1 MKVVVRVRKACYH
14 FFVKKGG
21 DKMKWCFQAIL
32 EVIATIIAYLT
43 NWLVVFF
50 ADECGQLPKCLK
62 WWQTYDNPLD
72 VEWMITE
79 GKVPKFARYDFKRHY
94 DYYYEDKGDNYMK
107 PGYVILKDPD
117 FTLWERFQRYVCR
130 LYWIYRN
137 SNYGF
142 SYYVNGR
149 VVDAEKQVILEDVN
163 TENTRIFK
171 SIVNDGDWWSR
182 TWCYYYEAPYCKY
195 FKIRVYLGWKL
206 KSVYRGTVRH
216 QIALFFNPFRSND

>member
-1 MKVVVRVRKACYH
+1 
-14 FFVKKGG
+14 
-21 DKMKWCFQAIL
+21 MKWILQAML

-43 NWLVVFF
+43 NWFVVFF

-72 VEWMITE
+72 VEWMVTE
-79 GKVPKFARYDFKRHY
+79 GVVPKFARYDFKRHY
-94 DYYYEDKGDNYMK
+94 EYHYEDKDDDYMK
-107 PGYVILKDPD
+107 PGYVKLLDPN

-149 VVDAEKQVILEDVN
+149 IVDAEKQIIKEDVN

-171 SIVNDGDWWSR
+171 SIVKGGSWWSA
-182 TWCYYYEAPYCKY
+182 TWCYYYEKPYCKW
-195 FKIRVYLGWKL
+195 FKLRVYLGWKL
-206 KSVYRGTVRH
+206 KSVYAGRQRH
-216 QIALFFNPFRSND
+216 MLALFFSPFRKVD

>member
-1 MKVVVRVRKACYH
+1 
-14 FFVKKGG
+14 
-21 DKMKWCFQAIL
+21 MKWCFQAIL

-72 VEWMITE
+72 VEWMVTE

-94 DYYYEDKGDNYMK
+94 EYHYEDKGDNYMK
-107 PGYVILKDPD
+107 PGYVKLLDPN
-117 FTLWERFQRYVCR
+117 FTLLERFQRYVCR

-149 VVDAEKQVILEDVN
+149 VVDAEKQVIKEDVN
-163 TENTRIFK
+163 TETTRIFK

-206 KSVYRGTVRH
+206 KSVYRGTMRH

>member
-1 MKVVVRVRKACYH
+1 
-14 FFVKKGG
+14 
-21 DKMKWCFQAIL
+21 
-32 EVIATIIAYLT
+32 
-43 NWLVVFF
+43 
-50 ADECGQLPKCLK
+50 
-62 WWQTYDNPLD
+62 
-72 VEWMITE
+72 
-79 GKVPKFARYDFKRHY
+79 
-94 DYYYEDKGDNYMK
+94 MK
-107 PGYVILKDPD
+107 PGYVKLLDPN
-117 FTLWERFQRYVCR
+117 FTLWERLQRYVCR

-149 VVDAEKQVILEDVN
+149 VVDAEKQVIKEDVN
-163 TENTRIFK
+163 TETTRIFK

-206 KSVYRGTVRH
+206 KSVYRGTMRH

>member
-1 MKVVVRVRKACYH
+1 
-14 FFVKKGG
+14 
-21 DKMKWCFQAIL
+21 MKWCFQAIL

-94 DYYYEDKGDNYMK
+94 EYHYEDKGDNYMK
-107 PGYVILKDPD
+107 PGYVILRDPN

>member
-1 MKVVVRVRKACYH
+1 MKVVVRVRNACYH

-94 DYYYEDKGDNYMK
+94 EYHYEDKGDNYMK
-107 PGYVILKDPD
+107 PGYVILRDPN

>member
-1 MKVVVRVRKACYH
+1 MKVVVRVKSAYYH

-72 VEWMITE
+72 VEWMVTE

-94 DYYYEDKGDNYMK
+94 EYHYEDKGDNYMK
-107 PGYVILKDPD
+107 PGYVILRDPN

-149 VVDAEKQVILEDVN
+149 VVDAEKQDILEDVN

-206 KSVYRGTVRH
+206 KSVHRGTVRH

>member
-1 MKVVVRVRKACYH
+1 
-14 FFVKKGG
+14 
-21 DKMKWCFQAIL
+21 MKWCFQAIL

-50 ADECGQLPKCLK
+50 ADEYGQLPKCLK

-72 VEWMITE
+72 VEWMVTE

-94 DYYYEDKGDNYMK
+94 EYHYEDKGDNYMK
-107 PGYVILKDPD
+107 PGYVKLLDPN

-149 VVDAEKQVILEDVN
+149 VVDAEKQVIKEDVK
-163 TENTRIFK
+163 TETTRIFK

-195 FKIRVYLGWKL
+195 FKITVYLGWKL
-206 KSVYRGTVRH
+206 KSVYRGTMRH